1 MGVKFEKG
9 DLGIFKK
16 FRQGVFYEKIYS
28 ECNITQE
35 DLIAILKRNIKG
47 NYDYKQILSTGHE
60 GQKQFIRHLAKQWNP
75 R

>member
-1 MGVKFEKG
+1 MIGTFEKG
-9 DLGIFKK
+9 DLGILKK
-16 FRQGVFYEKIYS
+16 FRQGVFYEKIYA
-28 ECNITQE
+28 EYDITQD
-35 DLIAILKRNIKG
+35 DLIAILSRNIKG